1 MMNNFRQFIENDAQE
16 GQESMSA
23 RIPLD
28 PEVHLL
34 KQIFERAD
42 FDLVVAGGAVR
53 DYLFHVHSGAGSQFK
68 PKDIDLATDAPPE
81 VVTEILRA
89 PMARAKGIRSKPVGE
104 AFGVIMAQVP
114 RFDSPD
120 EPQYKNY
127 EIATFRED
135 IGKTGGHKPEDV
147 RFGVTRAEDAKRRD
161 LTMNAM
167 MYDIPL
173 SSNKEGVIHDYNGGL
188 GFDDIKN
195 KIARPVGDPA
205 ERFDEDPLRPLRL
218 IRFFARYNP
227 SGPEVIEQGD
237 PKTAKALKQY
247 SELRNISNER
257 IGQEL
262 LAGLQSSL
270 NPVNFLKI
278 LHHFGYMERI
288 FGGLQVNNRVE
299 QLYKLRNNASLMRNP
314 KIVMAFLLK
323 DNDSNQVASRLKTLA
338 AAGAEIDRFKLPE
351 NVKFLIDLLKFD
363 PSEVAQYSRQRERLR
378 PERGNVPF
386 TPEMIDI
393 HNEEIA
399 GWAALMGLDMN
410 IINRFSQFQ
419 RSVSGH
425 DPRLAGVEGPD
436 IGKRM
441 KELEAEKFRQAMS
454 EKK

>member
-1 MMNNFRQFIENDAQE
+1 MNNFRRFIENDEQE
-16 GQESMSA
+16 GQESMIA

-42 FDLVVAGGAVR
+42 FDLVLAGGAVR
-53 DYLFHVHSGAGSQFK
+53 DYLFHVHSGAGSKFK
-68 PKDIDLATDAPPE
+68 PKDIDLATNAPPE
-81 VVTEILRA
+81 VVTEILRSPIA
-89 PMARAKGIRSKPVGE
+89 KAKGIKPIPVGE

-114 RFDSPD
+114 RLDSSD
-120 EPQYKNY
+120 ETKYEGY

-147 RFGVTRAEDAKRRD
+147 RFGVTRQEDAKRRD
-161 LTMNAM
+161 LTMNAL

-173 SSNKEGVIHDYNGGL
+173 SPGEDGAIHDYNGGL
-188 GFDDIKN
+188 GFEDIKN

-218 IRFFARYNP
+218 IRFFSRYNP
-227 SGPEVIEQGD
+227 GGPEVIERSD
-237 PKTAKALKQY
+237 PKTAKSLKQY

-257 IGQEL
+257 IGQEF

-278 LHHFGYMERI
+278 LNHFGYMNRI
-288 FGGLQVNNRVE
+288 FGGLKVNTRVD
-299 QLYKLRNNASLMRNP
+299 QLYKLRNNEGLMRSP

-323 DNDSNQVASRLKTLA
+323 DNDSNQVAARLKTLSA
-338 AAGAEIDRFKLPE
+338 ASAEIDRFKLPD

-363 PSEVAQYSRQRERLR
+363 PSEVARYSRQRERLR

-393 HNEEIA
+393 HNQEIA

-410 IINRFSQFQ
+410 MINHFAQFQ
-419 RSVSGH
+419 RSISGH
-425 DPRLAGVEGPD
+425 DPRLAGMEGSD
-436 IGKRM
+436 ISKRM
-441 KELEAEKFRQAMS
+441 AELETEKFRQAI
-454 EKK
+454 

>member
-1 MMNNFRQFIENDAQE
+1 MNSFRRFIENDEQE
-16 GQESMSA
+16 RHKTMVA

-34 KQIFERAD
+34 KRTFHKAD
-42 FDLVVAGGAVR
+42 FDLVVVGGAVR
-53 DYLFHVHSGAGSQFK
+53 DYLFHVHSGAGSKFK
-68 PKDIDLATDAPPE
+68 PKDIDLATNAPPE
-81 VVTEILRA
+81 VVMDILRS

-120 EPQYKNY
+120 DTKYENY

-147 RFGVTRAEDAKRRD
+147 KFGVTREEDAKRRD
-161 LTMNAM
+161 LTMNAL

-173 SSNKEGVIHDYNGGL
+173 SPNEEGLIHDYNGGL
-188 GFDDIKN
+188 GFEDIEH

-205 ERFDEDPLRPLRL
+205 ERFDEDPLRPMRL
-218 IRFFARYNP
+218 IRFFSRYNP
-227 SGPEVIEQGD
+227 GGPEVIERSD
-237 PKTAKALKQY
+237 PKTSKALKEY
-247 SELRNISNER
+247 SPLRNISNER

-262 LAGLQSSL
+262 FAGLRSSV

-278 LHHFGYMERI
+278 LHHFGYMDRI
-288 FGGLQVNNRVE
+288 FGGLNVNPRVE
-299 QLYKLRNNASLMRNP
+299 QLYKLRNNEGLMRSP
-314 KIVMAFLLK
+314 KIVMALLLK
-323 DNDSNQVASRLKTLA
+323 DNDGDQAAARLKTLA
-338 AAGAEIDRFKLPE
+338 AASTEVDRFKLPE
-351 NVKFLIDLLKFD
+351 NVKFLINLLKFD

-378 PERGNVPF
+378 PEKGNVPF

-393 HNEEIA
+393 HNQEIA

-410 IINRFSQFQ
+410 IINRFAQFQ

-436 IGKRM
+436 ISKRM
-441 KELEAEKFRQAMS
+441 SELEAEKFRQSMS